1 MEHSLN
7 QRDGRK
13 PSPAS
18 IEGSSTIKQEPLDE
32 EMKEPKIEI
41 PQEASFWECGT
52 VDPLKEEID
61 IGETGFTVQDPFFM
75 IEEIGIKVEPKVEKD
90 EEIEDHGD
98 TVDTSTKWTNLSDEV
113 KYAGNCNVAKSPFLP
128 QSCLEIEVLDEAC
141 VSSPLPTSQQ
151 PEPSRVSSPLPG
163 PSRIDSPLPGPS
175 RITSPLLGP
184 SRIASPTH
192 YPTGRP
198 TTPPNETVRVRK
210 RRRQE
215 VNIAYTEEVLNSL
228 RVVSTATQSLIE
240 RMSMPEHPL
249 DSVLNLMRGWSPERQ
264 ERCLAR
270 VIQMVQEENQDRFEQ
285 R

>member
-1 MEHSLN
+1 
-7 QRDGRK
+7 
-13 PSPAS
+13 
-18 IEGSSTIKQEPLDE
+18 
-32 EMKEPKIEI
+32 
-41 PQEASFWECGT
+41 
-52 VDPLKEEID
+52 
-61 IGETGFTVQDPFFM
+61 IG
-75 IEEIGIKVEPKVEKD
+75 
-90 EEIEDHGD
+90 
-98 TVDTSTKWTNLSDEV
+98 TKWSNLSDEV
-113 KYAGNCNVAKSPFLP
+113 KSAGNCNVAKSPFLP
-128 QSCLEIEVLDEAC
+128 QSYLEIEVLDEAC
-141 VSSPLPTSQQ
+141 VSSPVPTSQQ

-215 VNIAYTEEVLNSL
+215 VSIAYTEEVLNSL

-240 RMSMPEHPL
+240 RMSMPEDPL
-249 DSVLNLMRGWSPERQ
+249 DSVRNLMRGWSPERQ

-270 VIQMVQEENQDRFEQ
+270 VIQMVQEENQDRFVLATVGVNPTAPVESFNSTELSSDIGSTKDISPVKSKEELDRLEEYLNNKNNMQ
-285 R
+285 RMATPGPVMVDPDQK